1 MRMSDSSRQGAV
13 MSQLVNWR
21 SLSVPGFRS
30 NCSKPGLPAPIFAR
44 ISFQRPVPTDFGS
57 PNDMLDANPTSR
69 CASSSTGFGRAQ

>member
-30 NCSKPGLPAPIFAR
+30 TRSNLR
-44 ISFQRPVPTDFGS
+44 LPVPTLLS
-57 PNDMLDANPTSR
+57 LRSDASDRLRLVVT
-69 CASSSTGFGRAQ
+69 